1 MVSPITPGPMA
12 FYITSL
18 HLYSSGC
25 CPISFIWC
33 VAFCRMG
40 GSDIFWLNWISLLW
54 EYSRLFLRTKS
65 FWFTIFWW
73 YYFLIC
79 GFSHEGFI
87 KQAKKL
93 VTLFIRAF
101 FSKWLW
107 CRCAT
112 SVLSII
118 ICIIYNHGIAICPRV
133 QQSRETIIIPTS
145 SNEIQLEFH
154 QFLVEELPPNT

>member
-12 FYITSL
+12 FYIISL

-40 GSDIFWLNWISLLW
+40 GSDIFWLNWIVLLW
-54 EYSRLFLRTKS
+54 EYSRLFLRTIMLIHHFLVILRFNLWFFTRGFHKKS
-65 FWFTIFWW
+65 
-73 YYFLIC
+73 
-79 GFSHEGFI
+79 
-87 KQAKKL
+87 L

-118 ICIIYNHGIAICPRV
+118 ICIIYYHGIAICPRV

-145 SNEIQLEFH
+145 SNEFQLEFH
-154 QFLVEELPPNT
+154 HFLVEELPPKHT